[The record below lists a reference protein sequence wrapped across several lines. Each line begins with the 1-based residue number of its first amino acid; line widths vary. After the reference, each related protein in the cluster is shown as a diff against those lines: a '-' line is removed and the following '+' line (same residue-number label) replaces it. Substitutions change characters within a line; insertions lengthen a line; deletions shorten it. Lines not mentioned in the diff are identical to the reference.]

1 MFPVGAVVGALLATR
16 RAQAVPT
23 KARWFGRRYI
33 AQAPPG
39 MHRLIFVVPWTLAL
53 FGVFIA
59 ASPPAKDGGSAVL
72 GMLLVGL
79 MITPFFLGPAGRH
92 FLFDDES
99 IEVVSAWRRRRTIR
113 YREIVRIRRS
123 LENEGYVVR
132 TSKGARLYIP
142 DHLSGGITLAAKIS
156 QHVPESAKLSKAAR
170 AKLLASATAE
180 AE

>member
-23 KARWFGRRYI
+23 KARFFGRRYI

-39 MHRLIFVVPWTLAL
+39 IHRLIFVIPWVLVI
-53 FGVFIA
+53 FGVLIA
-59 ASPPAKDGGSAVL
+59 ASPTKDGGSAVL
-72 GMLLVGL
+72 GMLIVGL

-99 IEVVSAWRRRRTIR
+99 IEVVSAWRRRRVVR

-123 LENEGYVVR
+123 FENEGYVVR
-132 TSKGARLYIP
+132 TSGGARLYIP

-156 QHVPESAKLSKAAR
+156 EHAPKSAKLSKAAR
-170 AKLLASATAE
+170 AKLLESATTE